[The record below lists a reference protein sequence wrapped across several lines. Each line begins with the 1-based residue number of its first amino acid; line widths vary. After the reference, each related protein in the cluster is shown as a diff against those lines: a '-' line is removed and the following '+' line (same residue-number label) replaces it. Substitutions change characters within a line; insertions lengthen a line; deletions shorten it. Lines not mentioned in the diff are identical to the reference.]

1 VVNVPFGFD
10 RANLDPRAEAAL
22 ASILKELH
30 QNPSMTIDLEGTTD
44 AVGRLDYN
52 LRLSQRRVEAVKG
65 WLTAKGVEPTRVVGS
80 KGIGPVAS
88 VAVTDD
94 VKRRV
99 MIKLMTSA
107 E

>member
-1 VVNVPFGFD
+1 
-10 RANLDPRAEAAL
+10 
-22 ASILKELH
+22 
-30 QNPSMTIDLEGTTD
+30 
-44 AVGRLDYN
+44 
-52 LRLSQRRVEAVKG
+52 VEAVKG

-88 VAVTDD
+88 VAVTND